1 MKINGKKNN
10 KEDIYKLWNAQRIS
24 IQNMWRTSKNKNR
37 NRNSKEKCEKV
48 NNGKLSE
55 EVAWMVSKYVKK
67 KKSETSLVIKRV
79 KLKQMTFYSTSSQ
92 KNIKAWYKQMASIC
106 ICSVGWN
113 LKNPLNIK

>member
-55 EVAWMVSKYVKK
+55 EVAWMVSKYIKK
-67 KKSETSLVIKRV
+67 KKV
-79 KLKQMTFYSTSSQ
+79 KHH
-92 KNIKAWYKQMASIC
+92 
-106 ICSVGWN
+106 
-113 LKNPLNIK
+113 